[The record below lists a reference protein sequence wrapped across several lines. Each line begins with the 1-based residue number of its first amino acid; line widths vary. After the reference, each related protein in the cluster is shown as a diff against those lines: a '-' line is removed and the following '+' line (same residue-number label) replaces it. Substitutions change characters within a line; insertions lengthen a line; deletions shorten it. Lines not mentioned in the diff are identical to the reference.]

1 MACAAGVPA
10 GLAVESGF
18 NRHEYIVLA
27 QLQASGY
34 YRTLERGSDCRRDNR
49 IAGEFRKKEAVCR
62 FCFHILLISWILFS
76 RNPMRLRKLISHSRQ
91 RSEMEKRTAD
101 ESGSGGDGIPAAL
114 TGTTPAQKK
123 RLEVLKQFRVLLRSI
138 KRHYQWVEQECG
150 MSGAQLWAMAEIAGA
165 PGIKVSD
172 LARQLGVHLSTAS
185 NMLRR
190 LEELGLVKRIR
201 IGKDHR
207 VVQLQLTAKGTKILK
222 RAPRPFVGILQQALA
237 ELPQRR
243 LDSLHADLGEV
254 VRLMKFKDTKARA
267 TPLSEI

>member
-1 MACAAGVPA
+1 
-10 GLAVESGF
+10 
-18 NRHEYIVLA
+18 VLA
-27 QLQASGY
+27 QFQAIGY
-34 YRTLERGSDCRRDNR
+34 DHTLEPGADCRRGHS
-49 IAGEFRKKEAVCR
+49 ILGEILKKEAVCR
-62 FCFHILLISWILFS
+62 FCFHILQISWILLN
-76 RNPMRLRKLISHSRQ
+76 RNLTLLRTLISHSRQ

-101 ESGSGGDGIPAAL
+101 ESGSGGGGMPAVL
-114 TGTTPAQKK
+114 TATTPAQKK

-150 MSGAQLWAMAEIAGA
+150 MSGAQLWAMAEIADA

-207 VVQLQLTAKGTKILK
+207 VVQLQLTAKGAKILK

-243 LDSLHADLGEV
+243 LDSLHAELGEV
-254 VRLMKFKDTKARA
+254 VRLMKFKDSKARV